1 MSKLQDVLL
10 IDPLNRGYAS
20 LTDKHVLANM
30 RLKNR
35 IRLRKNFSKGD
46 VMRQVVKSDFDV
58 LTPIQEELFWNV
70 IHLDN
75 LYPSGLELEIL
86 TTIFG
91 TTSTT
96 TENLNTAKNETVTR
110 IEELVLG
117 NVKVGHIH
125 DARL

>member
-1 MSKLQDVLL
+1 MSKLQDELL

-75 LYPSGLELEIL
+75 LGPSGLELEIL